1 MKAPRLV
8 LASGSPRRHALLA
21 SAGVRFSA
29 EAPDIDESLLD
40 GEEPAAYVERLAVEK
55 AAAVTIVPRDVIL
68 AADTT
73 VAVDRQIFGK
83 PVDARDAR
91 RMLLALSG
99 RAHDVHTGVAVVV
112 DGRTRTAVAT
122 TRVTMAAYDDEDI
135 DWYVRTAEPLDKA
148 GAYAMQGAGGG
159 LVERIDGSVSN
170 VIGLPLAETLAL
182 LVGTLGPR
190 LPIQEPTA

>member
-29 EAPDIDESLLD
+29 EAPDIDESPID
-40 GEEPAAYVERLAVEK
+40 GEEPVAYVERLAVEK
-55 AAAVTIVPRDVIL
+55 AAAVTIAPHDVVL

-73 VAVDRQIFGK
+73 VAVVRQIFGK

-91 RMLLALSG
+91 RMLLSLSG
-99 RAHDVHTGVAVVV
+99 RAHDVHTGVAVIV

-135 DWYVRTAEPLDKA
+135 DWYVGTGEPLDKA
-148 GAYAMQGAGGG
+148 GAYAMQGAGAL
-159 LVERIDGSVSN
+159 LVRSISGNASN
-170 VIGLPLAETLAL
+170 VVGLPLAVVADLLAAAGHPL
-182 LVGTLGPR
+182 SSFR
-190 LPIQEPTA
+190 

>member
-29 EAPDIDESLLD
+29 EAPDIDESPLD

-55 AAAVTIVPRDVIL
+55 AAAVTIAPHDVVL

-73 VAVDRQIFGK
+73 VAVDRQILGK

-135 DWYVRTAEPLDKA
+135 DWYVGTGEPLDKA
-148 GAYAMQGAGGG
+148 GAYAMQGAGSL
-159 LVERIDGSVSN
+159 LVRSISGSASN
-170 VIGLPLAETLAL
+170 VVGLPLAVVADLLAAAGHPL
-182 LVGTLGPR
+182 SSFR
-190 LPIQEPTA
+190 

>member
-1 MKAPRLV
+1 MKTPRLV

-29 EAPDIDESLLD
+29 EAPDIDESPID
-40 GEEPAAYVERLAVEK
+40 GEEPVAYVERLAVEK
-55 AAAVTIVPRDVIL
+55 AAAVTIAPHDVVL

-91 RMLLALSG
+91 RMLLSLSG

-135 DWYVRTAEPLDKA
+135 KWYVGTGEPLDKA
-148 GAYAMQGAGGG
+148 GAYAMQGAGAL
-159 LVERIDGSVSN
+159 LVRSISGSASN
-170 VIGLPLAETLAL
+170 VVGLPLAVVADLLAAAGHPL
-182 LVGTLGPR
+182 SSFR
-190 LPIQEPTA
+190 

>member
-122 TRVTMAAYDDEDI
+122 TRVTMAAYDDDI
-135 DWYVRTAEPLDKA
+135 DWYVGTGEPLDKA
-148 GAYAMQGAGGG
+148 GAYAMQGAGAL
-159 LVERIDGSVSN
+159 LVRSISGSASN
-170 VIGLPLAETLAL
+170 VVGLPLAVVADLLAAAGHPL
-182 LVGTLGPR
+182 SSFR
-190 LPIQEPTA
+190 

>member
-29 EAPDIDESLLD
+29 EAPDIDESPLD

-55 AAAVTIVPRDVIL
+55 AAAVTIAPHDVVL

-135 DWYVRTAEPLDKA
+135 DWYVGTGEPLDKA
-148 GAYAMQGAGGG
+148 GAYAMQGAGAL
-159 LVERIDGSVSN
+159 LVRSISGSASN
-170 VIGLPLAETLAL
+170 VVGLPLAVVADLLAAAGHPL
-182 LVGTLGPR
+182 SSFR
-190 LPIQEPTA
+190 